1 MSVVSVLEETYKE
14 ISTICENA
22 ENESLDENILALLGR
37 LKQSENKET
46 ANTCLFEI
54 EKTLRRFPPALN
66 SNKFLYG
73 KIIEIVIGN
82 FFKGCG
88 LNTEDLD
95 EKVSGNEGACY
106 INDIRIDGEGLTC
119 PMSLSIK
126 AQKGGSPGKPI
137 YQDITI
143 VNKNSKNEN
152 NECYNISDKVCFIVM
167 HISRKRLYI
176 FRNTA
181 EFKEKY
187 ITETGS
193 QVKYKSK
200 IFNELNDKGQYYQFE
215 DLTQE
220 QYEIIDKLVP
230 VNPNQILY
238 EKYIAN
244 D

>member
-1 MSVVSVLEETYKE
+1 
-14 ISTICENA
+14 
-22 ENESLDENILALLGR
+22 
-37 LKQSENKET
+37 
-46 ANTCLFEI
+46 
-54 EKTLRRFPPALN
+54 
-66 SNKFLYG
+66 
-73 KIIEIVIGN
+73 
-82 FFKGCG
+82 
-88 LNTEDLD
+88 
-95 EKVSGNEGACY
+95 
-106 INDIRIDGEGLTC
+106 
-119 PMSLSIK
+119 MSLSIK

-176 FRNTA
+176 FRNTG

-215 DLTQE
+215 HLTQE

-238 EKYIAN
+238 EKYIEI
-244 D
+244 